1 MRVDGFDSSVA
12 SLRAEFEGQP
22 ILRQF
27 LEGKKTVYDVF
38 IGICTRLTEELQ
50 ILEKT
55 INVDL
60 PYKQRMETVL
70 KSYRQ
75 AGRLKEKVNQ
85 VLAESANNQGKEN

>member
-1 MRVDGFDSSVA
+1 MDGFDSSVA